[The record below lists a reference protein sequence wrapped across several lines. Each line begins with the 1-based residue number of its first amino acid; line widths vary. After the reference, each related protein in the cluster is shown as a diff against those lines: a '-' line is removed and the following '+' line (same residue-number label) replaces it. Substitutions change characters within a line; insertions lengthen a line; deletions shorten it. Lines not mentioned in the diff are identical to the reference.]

1 MRIPVHASRLVP
13 CILLSALAVAATSC
27 KTTATTPALE
37 ASAEEPKQESHANAL
52 TSENAA
58 VTEGAS
64 PAGSPK
70 KQSAKPTPAP
80 AKKARVADTSPT
92 PAPPPA
98 PAKPPSFGPDDVSSM
113 SWNQDGEL
121 MIGWGD
127 GHFAEV
133 DTKAKRGK
141 VHQAGDKD
149 QPVLAIAPAGDAAV
163 VRGKPGSLVRV
174 KDGQVLLEFQQL
186 AQIEGVFFTP
196 DGETLFVSA
205 PDQLHVWKDAT
216 TLPKLLT
223 KGVRLEDYVNRQNA
237 NFSAGFGEMRG
248 PIVVDADAML
258 AFGRP
263 SGQIVWWNMNNPT
276 EAYQITRVS
285 VPLVS
290 IGLKG
295 DVLLT
300 TAKDGEFK
308 AMSVKERQPLAYSTT
323 LGRADRV
330 ATSRDVDEGFAM
342 LDGNKLTL
350 RKFDTGEVIW
360 EQELPG
366 DGEACGLAMGARVY
380 KGKAQRKR
388 VAACRGNKVWVYR
401 TDGKFVT
408 RVERSKGRVS
418 FSKKP

>member
-1 MRIPVHASRLVP
+1 MQTPVHASWLIP
-13 CILLSALAVAATSC
+13 GFLLTALAVSATSC
-27 KTTATTPALE
+27 KTTASSPALE
-37 ASAEEPKQESHANAL
+37 ASAEEPKQESHASATAAL
-52 TSENAA
+52 STEAA
-58 VTEGAS
+58 SEGAS

-70 KQSAKPTPAP
+70 KQNAKPAPVPAKKAKAESPPPTPAP
-80 AKKARVADTSPT
+80 A
-92 PAPPPA
+92 
-98 PAKPPSFGPDDVSSM
+98 PAKLPSFDPDDVSSM
-113 SWNQDGEL
+113 SWNQNGEL
-121 MIGWGD
+121 MVGWGD

-141 VHQAGDKD
+141 VRQAGEKD

-163 VRGKPGSLVRV
+163 VRGKPGALVRI

-308 AMSVKERQPLAYSTT
+308 AMSVKERQPLAYSST

-330 ATSRDVDEGFAM
+330 ATSQDVDEGFAM
-342 LDGNKLTL
+342 IDGNKLTL

-360 EQELPG
+360 EHELPG
-366 DGEACGLAMGARVY
+366 DGEVCGLAMGARVY

-388 VAACRGNKVWVYR
+388 VAACRGNKIWVYR
-401 TDGKFVT
+401 SDGKFVT
-408 RVERSKGRVS
+408 RVERSKGKVK